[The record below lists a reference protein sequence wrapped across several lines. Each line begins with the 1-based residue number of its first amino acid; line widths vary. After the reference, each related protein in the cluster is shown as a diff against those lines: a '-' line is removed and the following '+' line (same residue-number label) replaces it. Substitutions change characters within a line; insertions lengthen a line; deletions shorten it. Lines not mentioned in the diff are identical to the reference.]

1 MTVPTSP
8 QDPDREAEEPRLSEL
23 LGHVMQ
29 GTEGELNLQQVVD
42 RTGGRGS
49 YLLLVFLCLPFTT
62 PIPLPGVSTVFGIVI
77 GWIALAGSGGQGLR
91 LPGWLGRRS
100 LSVEKQQLVL
110 RASRRLVGWIE
121 KVVRPRRSHW
131 LGTPVSR
138 RAHGLLLAFLSS
150 LLLLPLPV
158 PFTNSL
164 PGYGIILTST
174 CLMERDGRMIFVAYL
189 VSLLATVY
197 VLAALIGGVELIHLA
212 WGWMTGQGGQ
222 AR

>member
-1 MTVPTSP
+1 MTAPNPTP
-8 QDPDREAEEPRLSEL
+8 DPPSQAEEPRLSEL
-23 LGHVMQ
+23 LGHLLQ
-29 GTEGELNLQQVVD
+29 ETDDLLSLQQLVD

-77 GWIALAGSGGQGLR
+77 GWIALAGSGTRGFR
-91 LPGWLGRRS
+91 LPGWLGRRQIS
-100 LSVEKQQLVL
+100 AGRLQLVL

-121 KVVRPRRSHW
+121 KVVRPRRSQW
-131 LGTPVSR
+131 LAGAVSR
-138 RAHGLLLAFLSS
+138 RAHGLLLAFLAS

-189 VSLLATVY
+189 VSLLATAY
-197 VLAALIGGVELIHLA
+197 VLAALIGGAELLHLA
-212 WGWMTGQGGQ
+212 WGWLTGQGGQ
-222 AR
+222 TR

>member
-1 MTVPTSP
+1 MIAPNPTP
-8 QDPDREAEEPRLSEL
+8 DPEGEAEEPRLSEL
-23 LGHVMQ
+23 LGQLMQ
-29 GTEGELNLQQVVD
+29 GKDGLLSLQQVVD

-77 GWIALAGSGGQGLR
+77 GWIALAGSGTRGLC

-100 LSVEKQQLVL
+100 LSVERQKLVL
-110 RASRRLVGWIE
+110 QASRRLVGWIE
-121 KVVRPRRSHW
+121 KVVRPRRSQW
-131 LGTPVSR
+131 LAGAVSR
-138 RAHGLLLAFLSS
+138 RAHGLLLAFLAS

-197 VLAALIGGVELIHLA
+197 VLAALIGGAELLHLA
-212 WGWMTGQGGQ
+212 WGWLTGQGGQ